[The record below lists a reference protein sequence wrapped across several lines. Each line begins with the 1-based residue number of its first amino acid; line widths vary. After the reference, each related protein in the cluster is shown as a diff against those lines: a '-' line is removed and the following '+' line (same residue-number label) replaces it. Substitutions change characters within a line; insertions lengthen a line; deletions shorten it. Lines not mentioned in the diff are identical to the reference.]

1 MLVAVAQ
8 SSPNPSFSRD
18 RLSILGDFMKK
29 LTIRKVE
36 ALKTTAAFYAG
47 GCGAPIDGPPD
58 LIIISPEPIFLP

>member
-1 MLVAVAQ
+1 
-8 SSPNPSFSRD
+8 
-18 RLSILGDFMKK
+18 MKK

-58 LIIISPEPIFLP
+58 IIIISPEPIFLP